1 MQTNVVAEE
10 LHAADAYA
18 PLGEFQQVYFRAG
31 TCCSE
36 EGVSLLVQKEYVIE
50 HYAVEEPQSCIAYL
64 DMRAQLFRE
73 HIRGL
78 PG

>member
-36 EGVSLLVQKEYVIE
+36 EGVSLLVQEEYVIK
-50 HYAVEEPQSCIAYL
+50 HHTVEEPQSSIANL
-64 DMRAQLFRE
+64 DMSTQFFR
-73 HIRGL
+73 
-78 PG
+78 